1 MEALLV
7 VVGGWGKRA
16 VGTAPD
22 NGINAICV
30 FYSVCARE
38 SVCLCGV
45 CLCVCGQRTCLIDIA
60 CSDSN
65 RLEN

>member
-1 MEALLV
+1 M

-30 FYSVCARE
+30 CFTLCVHSRE

-45 CLCVCGQRTCLIDIA
+45 RLCVWTAYLPHRHCL
-60 CSDSN
+60 
-65 RLEN
+65 LGL